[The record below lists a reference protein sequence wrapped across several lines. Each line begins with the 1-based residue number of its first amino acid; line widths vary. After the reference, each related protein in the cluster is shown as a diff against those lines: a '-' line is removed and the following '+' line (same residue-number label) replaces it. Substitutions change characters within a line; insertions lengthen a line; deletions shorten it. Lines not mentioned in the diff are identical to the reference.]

1 MTTVIGID
9 ASLTGTG
16 IARITLDPFTIATHT
31 ISSAGKKGATLDQR
45 ATRLRK
51 LRDTIIDHATP
62 ADLVLIEGPTYGSS
76 TGSVWDRAAHWWNLV
91 GTLHH
96 LGIPVVEVA
105 PARAKKFACGVGS
118 GPKSGKVAVA
128 AGLTKLWGDHVSPD
142 DDNQFDALALATI
155 GAIHLAPRGALPI
168 TIHEQHRLVV
178 AGIWPKDDDA

>member
-62 ADLVLIEGPTYGSS
+62 ADLAIIEGPSYASN
-76 TGSVWDRAAHWWNLV
+76 TGSMWDRAAHWWNLV
-91 GTLHH
+91 STLHH
-96 LGIPVVEVA
+96 LGVPVVEVA
-105 PARAKKFACGVGS
+105 PARAKKFAADNGNAD
-118 GPKSGKVAVA
+118 KTAVA
-128 AGLTKLWGDHVSPD
+128 AAMTRLWGDQVTPGN
-142 DDNQFDALALATI
+142 DNEFDALALATI
-155 GAIHLAPRGALPI
+155 GAIHLAPRDALPI
-168 TIHEQHRLVV
+168 TILERHRHVV
-178 AGIWPKDDDA
+178 AGIWPKEDDDK